1 LQEWLPEDHLAR
13 FIAGVV
19 EELDLSGILSQ
30 YLRKDGRGKAA
41 YHPAMMVRLLLYGY
55 AVGVRSSRK
64 IEKATYENIAFRY
77 LAADEHPDHDVL
89 ADFRK
94 THLEELSKLFLTTL
108 QLCQKAGLVKLGQI
122 AIDGTKVAANA
133 SQSESK
139 TYERLSK
146 KEKVLAAE
154 VERLLKEAAAVDE
167 QEDGKLGKGK
177 RGDELPA
184 ELATTEQRLAK
195 IRAAKE
201 ELEREAKQKAEQ
213 AAREK
218 AEQNGKA
225 RDEAQRKRW
234 QRAKS
239 GVPAKTQGNLTDPE
253 SRLMVEGVNKT
264 YVRAYNAQVAA
275 AGVPQI
281 IVAQTVTQEANDR
294 QQLIPMLQQ
303 VEQNVG
309 GTPELTTADAGY
321 WNEHDI
327 AGLQAAGRDVL
338 VPPDGGK
345 MNGEDELPSNA
356 PKGPVAKQ
364 MRERLAQEEQQK
376 RYRKRSGMVEPV
388 FGLIKEILGYRRF
401 LLRGLKKVRGEWSL
415 ICASFN
421 LRKLYLYGSPHLS
434 R

>member
-1 LQEWLPEDHLAR
+1 
-13 FIAGVV
+13 
-19 EELDLSGILSQ
+19 
-30 YLRKDGRGKAA
+30 
-41 YHPAMMVRLLLYGY
+41 
-55 AVGVRSSRK
+55 
-64 IEKATYENIAFRY
+64 
-77 LAADEHPDHDVL
+77 
-89 ADFRK
+89 
-94 THLEELSKLFLTTL
+94 
-108 QLCQKAGLVKLGQI
+108 
-122 AIDGTKVAANA
+122 
-133 SQSESK
+133 
-139 TYERLSK
+139 
-146 KEKVLAAE
+146 
-154 VERLLKEAAAVDE
+154 
-167 QEDGKLGKGK
+167 
-177 RGDELPA
+177 LPA